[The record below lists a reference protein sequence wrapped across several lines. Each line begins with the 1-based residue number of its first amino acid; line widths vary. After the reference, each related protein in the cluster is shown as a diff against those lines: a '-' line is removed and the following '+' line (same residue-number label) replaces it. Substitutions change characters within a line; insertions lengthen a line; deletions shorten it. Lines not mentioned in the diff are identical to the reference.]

1 MPIDALQDWK
11 DELENLPKV
20 NDSSWALNF
29 AEWYADR
36 LVNIEADSSVL
47 DTSAGFVFTFAETTF
62 ALALTSLSPT
72 TDPVAGITSFANAWE
87 SAILAT
93 TVVVAPGAFIPPSD
107 PATTFSAV
115 TGTVIDPPSIAAA
128 KAKIIELGSSS
139 PVDDPQ
145 DSEFPVKFREATLL
159 LTITVTGLNSLPTP
173 TPLVVP
179 LVPLL

>member
-1 MPIDALQDWK
+1 MPVDALQDWK

-20 NDSSWALNF
+20 SDSSWSLNF

-36 LVNIEADSSVL
+36 IVNIEADSLVL
-47 DTSAGFVFTFAETTF
+47 DTSAGFLFTFAEATF
-62 ALALTSLSPT
+62 ALALSSLAPT
-72 TDPVAGITSFANAWE
+72 TDPVAGITNFATAWE
-87 SAILAT
+87 GAILASI
-93 TVVVAPGAFIPPSD
+93 VVVSPGAFIPPSS
-107 PATTFSAV
+107 PATIFSVV

-128 KAKIIELGSSS
+128 KAKIIELSSSS

-159 LTITVTGLNSLPTP
+159 LTITVTGLNSAPTP
-173 TPLVVP
+173 VPLVAP